1 MEAFSPYG
9 AFARLRARDLPTR
22 IGFALFL
29 AGAAWVLSSA
39 GPALLWLAAVSAAQ
53 ALDTWVSTPI
63 LRRPDLDPPL
73 WRKRLYGASIGV
85 NAIIYSSISVYF
97 WFACGDVGKAFAMLQ
112 PAGSLLNISLQLE
125 KSPRVLIAAWVPHC
139 CYLLGIPLVAGFV
152 GHDLLRM
159 SVVTAGSLIYVVH
172 VVSAVRT
179 MDRNSRNLRDARD
192 LAEDQRARAEAASAA
207 KSDFLAV
214 MSHEIRTPMN
224 GVVAAAALLRK
235 TPLREDQAEHVEM
248 LASSSEVLMGLL
260 GDILDLSKIESGKL
274 VVESATF
281 ELARK
286 LEAGVRLWRPQ
297 AEAKGVTL
305 ELEIADAPERI
316 VTDPLRFQQ
325 VLFNLLSN
333 AVKFTDEGA
342 VRLRCFVSDD
352 RARLVV
358 EVADSGC
365 GMDPETARRVFRTFE
380 QANAGVAR
388 QYGGAGLG
396 LAISRRLAELLGG
409 DLSVDSA
416 PGRGSVFRFET
427 PLVEAGPVIVPPHP
441 REAPR
446 AGGHHAGSIL
456 LAEDHE
462 VNRRIVCLF
471 LEPLGFEVTPVENG
485 CDAVEAAHGRAFD
498 VILMDMQMPVMG
510 GVEAAMRIRD
520 GRGPNQLT
528 PVIAL
533 TANALDEH
541 RAEWASIGVDLFM
554 TKPIN
559 PQALIEAIAR
569 AIGANAAA
577 LEARRK
583 SA

>member
-1 MEAFSPYG
+1 METVSPYG
-9 AFARLRARDLPTR
+9 AFARSRARDLPTR

-29 AGAAWVLSSA
+29 AGAAWTLSSV

-73 WRKRLYGASIGV
+73 WRKRLYAASIGV
-85 NAIIYSSISVYF
+85 NAIIYSSISVFF
-97 WFACGDVGKAFAMLQ
+97 WFGCGDVGKAFAMLQ

-125 KSPRVLIAAWVPHC
+125 KSPRALIAAWVPHC
-139 CYLLGIPLVAGFV
+139 CYLLGIPIVAGFI

-172 VVSAVRT
+172 IVSAVRT

-192 LAEDQRARAEAASAA
+192 QAEAQRERAEAASAS

-224 GVVAAAALLRK
+224 GVLAAAALLRK
-235 TPLREDQAEHVEM
+235 TPLSCDQAEHVEM

-281 ELARK
+281 DLARK
-286 LEAGVRLWRPQ
+286 LEAGARLWRPQ
-297 AEAKGVTL
+297 AEAKGIGL
-305 ELEIADAPERI
+305 ELDIAAAPERI

-333 AVKFTDEGA
+333 AVKFTEEGA
-342 VRLRCFVSDD
+342 VRLRCFTNLG
-352 RARLVV
+352 RLVV
-358 EVADSGC
+358 EVEDSGC
-365 GMDPETARRVFRTFE
+365 GMDAETAERVFRTFE
-380 QANAGVAR
+380 QAHAGVAR

-409 DLSVDSA
+409 ALSVEST

-427 PLVEAGPVIVPPHP
+427 PLVEAGPVIIAPHP

-446 AGGHHAGSIL
+446 AGGHHAGSVL

-462 VNRRIVCLF
+462 VNRRIVRLF
-471 LEPLGFEVTPVENG
+471 LEPLGFEVTPVEDG
-485 CDAVEAAHGRAFD
+485 RAAVEAAGERPFD

-510 GVEAAMRIRD
+510 GVEASTRIRD
-520 GRGPNQLT
+520 SRGPNHAT
-528 PVIAL
+528 PIIAL

-554 TKPIN
+554 TKPVN
-559 PQALIEAIAR
+559 PQALIEMIAR
-569 AIGANAAA
+569 AIGAAAQTP
-577 LEARRK
+577 EPTRK